1 MKLVSK
7 KSERFVR
14 KIVGEMK
21 IGSIKSI
28 FCKRYSNF
36 LGTRKQAHY
45 NIVIKTVIVADL
57 ITNRKKRKWY

>member
-28 FCKRYSNF
+28 FCKRYSNS
-36 LGTRKQAHY
+36 LGKRR
-45 NIVIKTVIVADL
+45 L
-57 ITNRKKRKWY
+57 IITLQLEL